1 MKTILKTLLTTVVLS
16 TATLTGASA
25 ATFDAT
31 SVTTNGNAHS
41 FWFAGNPFG
50 ASAYW
55 QFEGGA
61 GTLEVDN
68 NTATLSGS
76 IVQNNATQNKF
87 DVNVSFNL
95 AAGPSS
101 AGIKCGAF
109 GNNAYC
115 NNVAD
120 GTTTVAASLFDGWSH
135 YTFGSATLEGV
146 SGVVDGLD
154 LALSD
159 RTGRAIGQLG
169 WGASDKRGKS
179 DGFSDWFNWT
189 VTNND
194 SGLRLTSTSGSGD
207 INVFIAPIPLPA
219 GGVLLLSGL
228 FGLGAMSRRRK
239 T

>member
-1 MKTILKTLLTTVVLS
+1 MTTLKTLLSAIVLS
-16 TATLTGASA
+16 AATLTGASA

-31 SVTTNGNAHS
+31 SVTTNGNDHS

-55 QFEGGA
+55 QFEGGV
-61 GTLEVDN
+61 GTFEVN
-68 NTATLSGS
+68 SNTATLTGS
-76 IVQNNATQNKF
+76 IVQNNATQNQF

-95 AAGPSS
+95 VAGPSS

-109 GNNAYC
+109 GSTANC

-120 GTTTVAASLFDGWSH
+120 GTTAVAASVFDGWSH

-159 RTGRAIGQLG
+159 RAGRAIGQLG
-169 WGASDKRGKS
+169 WGASDKPGQS
-179 DGFSDWFNWT
+179 DGFSDWFDWT

-194 SGLRLTSTSGSGD
+194 SGLQLASTSGRGD
-207 INVFIAPIPLPA
+207 INVFVAPVPLPA
-219 GGVLLLSGL
+219 GGALLLSGL
-228 FGLGAMSRRRK
+228 FGLGVMRRRRK
-239 T
+239 A